1 MTSAVTVPS
10 AVAGRTGTGGNRAG
24 AASAAPAVR
33 PQAPM
38 GTLTQEQIE
47 AALDEFDGWWGYK
60 NGASVRTQRLNGF
73 VSSTS
78 VAAA

>member
-1 MTSAVTVPS
+1 
-10 AVAGRTGTGGNRAG
+10 
-24 AASAAPAVR
+24 
-33 PQAPM
+33 M